1 MLKTTCSIEKCEKRF
16 FVGSDKMLSKFHF
29 IKELNDIYSIYSDY
43 LLLVFLKFHNPSFY
57 SIKKFMLK
65 VKDFQKRGYSRG

>member
-29 IKELNDIYSIYSDY
+29 IKELNDVYSIYSDY
-43 LLLVFLKFHNPSFY
+43 LLLVFLKFHNPSFDIY
-57 SIKKFMLK
+57 
-65 VKDFQKRGYSRG
+65 VKSKGFSKRGYSR